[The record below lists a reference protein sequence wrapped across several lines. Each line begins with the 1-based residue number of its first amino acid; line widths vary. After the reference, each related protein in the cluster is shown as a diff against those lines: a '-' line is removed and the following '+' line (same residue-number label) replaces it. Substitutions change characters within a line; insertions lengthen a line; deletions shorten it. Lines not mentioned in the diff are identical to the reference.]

1 MKEELKK
8 AESVKTKRFTVKENG
23 QEVLAT
29 SKKTEADDKIKSLQ
43 AEFKPLIILLDHQD
57 KKSTRYSKTINQRN
71 YRIEAGNF
79 EKDSIIKANPEVP
92 ATEE

>member
-1 MKEELKK
+1 MENQIEK

-29 SKKTEADDKIKSLQ
+29 SKKTEADKKIKSLQ
-43 AEFKPLIILLDHQD
+43 KEFKPLIILLDHQD
-57 KKSTRYSKTINQRN
+57 KKSTRYSKTINQQN

-79 EKDSIIKANPEVP
+79 EVDSIIKPIPEVP
-92 ATEE
+92 ATKE